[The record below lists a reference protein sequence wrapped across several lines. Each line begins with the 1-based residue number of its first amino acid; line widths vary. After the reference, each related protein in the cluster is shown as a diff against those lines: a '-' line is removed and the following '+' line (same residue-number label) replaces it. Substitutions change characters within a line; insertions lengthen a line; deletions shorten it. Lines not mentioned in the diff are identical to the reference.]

1 MSLKK
6 LASPQLE
13 EFILPE
19 EVWILIWSHLD
30 FKTVQKICT
39 RVSKSWFEKIRN
51 SKLSWEMKL
60 KFTFDHWDAFG
71 VKDFNAMLSH
81 WNELRVIHF
90 SAKADFKKFRSGL
103 NSHKSLQKIVIP
115 SGPGLRVQNDQ
126 TLWGVVTKCW
136 IDPNHLLN
144 KTNTIKNVVELKVY
158 LERLPKEF
166 AMKQDDCDLTTLET
180 LEICDYSSNYVD
192 IFTPKDG
199 LLIKFKN
206 LKKLDVSLG
215 IKIDFLPDILRFLG
229 NTKDLKISASLEVSR
244 DLNEEETKE
253 MFYLALEIVK
263 EKFPFP
269 CKRILDLSIFE
280 ANISPDDRRHEFFIS
295 YAKNG
300 AILTTFD
307 VNSDSESDISNSM
320 DESVESS
327 DSMEES
333 VDSSDFMDDE
343 SFESSDSMNENVDNS
358 DTEDMNGQE

>member
-90 SAKADFKKFRSGL
+90 SAKADFNKFRSSL

-115 SGPGLRVQNDQ
+115 SGLSVLNDQ
-126 TLWGVVTKCW
+126 TLWGVVTKFW
-136 IDPNHLLN
+136 IDPRHLLTP
-144 KTNTIKNVVELKVY
+144 KNTVKNAIEMKVSM
-158 LERLPKEF
+158 ESIPEEF
-166 AMKQDDCDLTTLET
+166 ALRQNDCDLTNLET
-180 LEICDYSSNYVD
+180 LEIYNHSVD
-192 IFTPKDG
+192 GISHNNDDIVPKNEF
-199 LLIKFKN
+199 LNKFKN
-206 LKKLDVSLG
+206 LKKLDISLE
-215 IKIDFLPDILRFLG
+215 ISNHFLQDVLRLLG
-229 NTKDLKISASLEVSR
+229 NTNDLKISASLEVRS
-244 DLNEEETKE
+244 DLDEEATKE
-253 MFYLALEIVK
+253 IFNSALEIVQ

-269 CKRILDLSIFE
+269 CTRILDLNIFE
-280 ANISPDDRRHEFFIS
+280 NNIYGRRHEFSIS
-295 YAKNG
+295 YGKNG
-300 AILTTFD
+300 VMLTTL
-307 VNSDSESDISNSM
+307 VANSDSESDNSDSESDTSDSM
-320 DESVESS
+320 DESA
-327 DSMEES
+327 
-333 VDSSDFMDDE
+333 DSSDFMDDE
-343 SFESSDSMNENVDNS
+343 SLESSDSMGESAENS
-358 DTEDMNGQE
+358 SSEEMNGQE